1 MSGEGMSEPAGK
13 SGWRVAVLG
22 GGRVILEGTIKDML
36 RSEEPWIKAYFR
48 GKRARQPD
56 LAARRR

>member
-1 MSGEGMSEPAGK
+1 MVTHDLDSLFSVCD
-13 SGWRVAVLG
+13 RVAVLG

>member
-1 MSGEGMSEPAGK
+1 MVTHDLDSLFSVCN
-13 SGWRVAVLG
+13 RVAVLG